1 MLKGRGAC
9 ATLDRRRARGDGG
22 GVWLGHERRQRRQ
35 RRRRRQEH
43 ADHEGDHRQPAGL
56 EGADR
61 RLQEG
66 EPGRHDQGDV
76 RADRPA
82 PDRAARAARRAAA
95 RRTCSSCGPAT
106 AARCRSSSSPR
117 PACSRT
123 SATRTGSSRS
133 RRARARCSASS
144 DKTYIWSPSTTPIG
158 VIYNKKVFEDAGVDK
173 LPDDLSRVPRRERE
187 DQEGRQD
194 PGRGRPPDAL
204 GHAADPV
211 RDRAGD
217 RLRRRPEPREGHAGR
232 QEVVHQL
239 RVGRGLQALPR
250 PREARLL
257 QPQPER
263 HHLRAADGD
272 GGQRQGGDGDPGD
285 RDAARLPRRGQEP
298 GRHRHLPV
306 PGERQGRRAE
316 DRGRHLGRARRER
329 QDAEDGRREGVRE
342 VARRAGADGH
352 ASPRAATRCRSSPP
366 ATSSIRWSSRSCP
379 T

>member
-1 MLKGRGAC
+1 M
-9 ATLDRRRARGDGG
+9 
-22 GVWLGHERRQRRQ
+22 WLGHERRQRRK
-35 RRRRRQEH
+35 RRRWRQEH

-82 PDRAARAARRAAA
+82 PDRAARAARRGRRAGHVRRVARQRQRDVGEAARPERPARGPQRRGLGQVDPGGHAAAA
-95 RRTCSSCGPAT
+95 RR
-106 AARCRSSSSPR
+106 
-117 PACSRT
+117 
-123 SATRTGSSRS
+123 
-133 RRARARCSASS
+133 RRQDLHLVAEHHPDRRHLQQ
-144 DKTYIWSPSTTPIG
+144 
-158 VIYNKKVFEDAGVDK
+158 AG
-173 LPDDLSRVPRRERE
+173 LQGRGRRQAPGDLSRVPRRERE
-187 DQEGRQD
+187 DQEGGQD

-204 GHAADPV
+204 GHAADPL
-211 RDRAGD
+211 RDRPGD
-217 RLRRRPEPREGHAGR
+217 RLRRRPEPGEGHAGR

-272 GGQRQGGDGDPGD
+272 GCQRQGGDGDPGD
-285 RDAARLPRRGQEP
+285 RDAARLPRRGEEP
-298 GRHRHLPV
+298 GRHRHLPL

-342 VARRAGADGH
+342 VARRAAADG
-352 ASPRAATRCRSSPP
+352 ARSPRAATRSRSSPP
-366 ATSSIRWSSRSCP
+366 ATSSIRSSSRSSP
-379 T
+379 S